1 MLKTASGET
10 QKGSLFGA
18 LRNLAD
24 EIKEEKTAA
33 AEGQVKAGET
43 PTPPDPGGYQGAS
56 THPTTNVDNSA
67 QTATEGARS
76 SENTSDVKADQKE
89 PAVDNTSEATPN
101 QDEQDS
107 VQLNIGTQQSAT
119 GEDPSVEDDYKGEKD
134 DPGSSMPARTDNNP
148 EKYGSL
154 SFKEA
159 HSRSTTLANELL
171 ADLANGYG
179 EQLEKGAESSDPK
192 SRPETS
198 APMTPAGGSAEGE
211 HVQPGGGGA
220 TKSEKKKEK
229 DAAAQEPPAGID
241 AEAFQ
246 KASAA
251 VGGQPQVEEM
261 QAGYELAAALGISK
275 EAAAQSVTDTI
286 AATIQ
291 DAQLDADLFGSYYS
305 AFLEKQSAVPP
316 DEEGGE
322 DHGNP
327 NDASSGAGEAA
338 EPMPEDMGGEMPPE
352 MMGGAEEGGPSLG
365 DLLGPGGEG
374 GGMEGGMGMEGMPG
388 GEPTEEEAVAEL
400 AAALDELGIPLEALA
415 EAGGGGMPPEGGGE
429 PMMPPPEG
437 GGMEVAAS
445 DKSTPTEGQK
455 LASAIQRFKQAGK
468 YQFKQANDG
477 TRARAIRDIMKGYLQ
492 EIMG

>member
-1 MLKTASGET
+1 MLKTASSGT
-10 QKGSLFGA
+10 QKGTLFGA

-24 EIKEEKTAA
+24 EITEEKTAA

-43 PTPPDPGGYQGAS
+43 PTPPDPGGYQGSS

-159 HSRSTTLANELL
+159 HDRSNTLANEIL
-171 ADLANGYG
+171 ADLANGFG

-211 HVQPGGGGA
+211 HVEPGGGGA
-220 TKSEKKKEK
+220 TTSEKKEKEG
-229 DAAAQEPPAGID
+229 AAPQGID
-241 AEAFQ
+241 PDALKQ
-246 KASAA
+246 ASAA
-251 VGGQPQVEEM
+251 VQPQQQQPAEM
-261 QAGYELAAALGISK
+261 QAGYELAQMLGISK
-275 EAAAQSVTDTI
+275 EAAANGV
-286 AATIQ
+286 AATIAETIK
-291 DAQLDADLFGSYYS
+291 DAQVDADLFGSYYK
-305 AFLEKQSAVPP
+305 AYLEKQSAVPP

-322 DHGNP
+322 AHENP
-327 NDASSGAGEAA
+327 SDASSGAGEGA

-352 MMGGAEEGGPSLG
+352 MGGGEGPSLG
-365 DLLGPGGEG
+365 DILGPGGEE

-388 GEPTEEEAVAEL
+388 GEPSEEEAVAEL

-415 EAGGGGMPPEGGGE
+415 EAGGAPAEGGMPPEGGMG
-429 PMMPPPEG
+429 MPPEG
-437 GGMEVAAS
+437 GMGMPPEGMEVAAS
-445 DKSTPTEGQK
+445 ANGPTEGQK
-455 LASAIQRFKQAGK
+455 LASAIQRFKQSGQ
-468 YQFKQANDG
+468 YRFKQANDG